1 MGGVA
6 FMEIQKMNMSMYEF
20 EALSTKK
27 GFNRSLGHFR
37 TVSSII
43 DDFESHINLADILN
57 DLLNEKEISHQQ
69 ITPIVSALLIDKYEY
84 SYASLTIPVTLTDFS
99 PVSDEVKSWK
109 AVDIVLLYFHPDLG
123 PMVFNPKN
131 EEHFNNIN
139 SISRSE
145 LLTIYA
151 GSFEKKGDDK
161 IASKALDL
169 MSRLFSG
176 KNIKTP
182 DNFKRGSFAAKP
194 RVKKEK
200 EKPLKSAPSRSR
212 KKTSTV
218 TADKAAGTVKP
229 MGQAPAKAVPA
240 PAAAKRRMTPFY
252 AVPVTNELFH
262 NGNVEAW
269 KKVIQSYNQKYPN
282 LEVYIYYEGERI
294 HDIHSLFKWGKVK
307 HGSAIMFAVAGEDI
321 KDVAKLQRYLKQGA
335 SPKFE
340 EFLKFPISQILNLF

>member
-1 MGGVA
+1 
-6 FMEIQKMNMSMYEF
+6 MYEF
-20 EALSTKK
+20 EALSSKK

-43 DDFESHINLADILN
+43 DDFESHINLADLLN
-57 DLLNEKEISHQQ
+57 DLLNDKEIDHQQ

-84 SYASLTIPVTLTDFS
+84 SYASLTVPVTLTDFS
-99 PVSDEVKSWK
+99 AIADEVKSWK

-131 EEHFNNIN
+131 IEHFNNIN
-139 SISRSE
+139 SISRNE

-161 IASKALDL
+161 IISKALDL
-169 MSRLFSG
+169 IIRLFSG
-176 KNIKTP
+176 KSVKSP
-182 DNFKRGSFAAKP
+182 DNFRKGSFAAKP
-194 RVKKEK
+194 RPKKEK
-200 EKPLKSAPSRSR
+200 VSSPKSSASRGR
-212 KKTSTV
+212 KKAAS
-218 TADKAAGTVKP
+218 KAAETDSGTT
-229 MGQAPAKAVPA
+229 GNREQTAPKAA
-240 PAAAKRRMTPFY
+240 PAAASSAKRRMTPFY